1 MWAWLMLLMALGPAW
16 RGWRSSG
23 LRLPEWV
30 GRSATHAY
38 ARLWHR
44 CTIHG
49 SQRMPRSGAVILIA
63 NHTCS
68 ADPAFLLASSPRP
81 ISFLLAEEYIRLPVI
96 AGILRFL
103 RCVPVQRNGRDLA
116 AVRSALKR
124 LNEGG
129 VLGIFPEGGL
139 SNAGRG
145 QPRRFKAGAVLLA
158 LRGGVPVLPVLI
170 LGGPQTRHVLDAWL
184 LPSCRRTHVIFGAP
198 ISLSRDGERRG
209 NRQHL
214 ERTMRQVMEQLWNLT
229 PEVEQE
235 NQKLT
240 AIS

>member
-1 MWAWLMLLMALGPAW
+1 MWAWLILLLALGPAW
-16 RGWRSSG
+16 RCWRSSG
-23 LRLPEWV
+23 LRLTEWA
-30 GRSATHAY
+30 GRTATHAY
-38 ARLWHR
+38 ARIWHR

-49 SQRMPRSGAVILIA
+49 SHRIPRSGPVILIA

-96 AGILRFL
+96 SGILRFL

-116 AVRSALKR
+116 AMRSALQR
-124 LNEGG
+124 LKAGG

-170 LGGPQTRHVLDAWL
+170 LGGPQSRHVLDAWL
-184 LPSCRRTHVIFGAP
+184 LPSRRKTRIIFGAP
-198 ISLSRDGERRG
+198 VALSRNGERHG
-209 NRQHL
+209 NRQYL
-214 ERTMRQVMEQLWNLT
+214 ERTMRQVMELLWSLS
-229 PEVEQE
+229 E
-235 NQKLT
+235 N
-240 AIS
+240 AAD

>member
-1 MWAWLMLLMALGPAW
+1 MWAWLILLMALGPAW

-49 SQRMPRSGAVILIA
+49 SHRIPRSGPVILIA

-68 ADPAFLLASSPRP
+68 TDPAFLLASSPRP

-96 AGILRFL
+96 SGILRFL

-116 AVRSALKR
+116 AVRSALQR
-124 LNEGG
+124 LKAGG

-145 QPRRFKAGAVLLA
+145 QPKRFKAGAVLLA
-158 LRGGVPVLPVLI
+158 LRGGAPVLPVLI
-170 LGGPQTRHVLDAWL
+170 LGGPQSRHVLDAWL
-184 LPSCRRTHVIFGAP
+184 LPSRRRTHIIFGAP
-198 ISLSRDGERRG
+198 VTLLGNAERRG
-209 NRQHL
+209 HRQYL
-214 ERTMRQVMEQLWNLT
+214 EKTMRQVMELLWSLAG
-229 PEVEQE
+229 E
-235 NQKLT
+235 
-240 AIS
+240 AGR

>member
-1 MWAWLMLLMALGPAW
+1 MWAWLILLLAMAPGW
-16 RGWRSSG
+16 RCWRSSG

-49 SQRMPRSGAVILIA
+49 IHRVPRSGPVILVA

-96 AGILRFL
+96 AGIFRFL
-103 RCVPVQRNGRDLA
+103 RCVPVRRNGRDVA
-116 AVRSALKR
+116 AVRCALRRLSA
-124 LNEGG
+124 GG
-129 VLGIFPEGGL
+129 LLGIFPEGGL

-158 LRGGVPVLPVLI
+158 LRSGAPVVPVLI

-184 LPSCRRTHVIFGAP
+184 CPSRQRTRVIFGAP
-198 ISLSRDGERRG
+198 FALSAAGG
-209 NRQHL
+209 RQHL
-214 ERTMRQVMEQLWNLT
+214 ERTMRQVMEQLWALGDRKGRKN
-229 PEVEQE
+229 
-235 NQKLT
+235 
-240 AIS
+240 